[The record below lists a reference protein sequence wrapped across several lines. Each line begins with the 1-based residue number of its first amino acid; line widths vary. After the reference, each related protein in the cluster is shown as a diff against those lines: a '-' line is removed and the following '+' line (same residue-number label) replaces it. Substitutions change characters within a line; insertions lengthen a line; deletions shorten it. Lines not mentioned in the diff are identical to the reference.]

1 MRLSLC
7 YSLVLVGVFCPWC
20 AAQNSHATSAST
32 TFLALQTHMPTKS
45 GNVPHMQPTEETGPN
60 AQPKIKLDP
69 DQLQREGKELLELSQ
84 SLQADIE
91 SVTRGLH
98 PKDTSEKLKRIQ
110 KLAKHLR
117 EDCSVKRLIIIA
129 CLFQP
134 EINCVEKSR
143 KFSWAMLW
151 RTLSFEWET
160 ISSRVPSPGAVPTS

>member
-1 MRLSLC
+1 LPCFIFVIAFFCLPPSAREASKDLATNS
-7 YSLVLVGVFCPWC
+7 SGVDF
-20 AAQNSHATSAST
+20 
-32 TFLALQTHMPTKS
+32 ALQTHQPTKS

-117 EDCSVKRLIIIA
+117 EEIA
-129 CLFQP
+129 P
-134 EINCVEKSR
+134 
-143 KFSWAMLW
+143 
-151 RTLSFEWET
+151 
-160 ISSRVPSPGAVPTS
+160 